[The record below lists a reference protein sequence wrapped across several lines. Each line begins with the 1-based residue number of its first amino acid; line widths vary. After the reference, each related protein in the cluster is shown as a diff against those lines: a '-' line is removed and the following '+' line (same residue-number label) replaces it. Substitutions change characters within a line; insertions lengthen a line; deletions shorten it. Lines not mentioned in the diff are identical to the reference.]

1 MCNTDSKT
9 YISVGELAQKAG
21 VTIRTLQFYD
31 QKGLLV
37 PSIKGSR
44 NRRLYSEE
52 DQERLYAILC
62 YKYMGLSLDEI
73 REKLDNG
80 AKPENITD
88 ALQREASELEKT
100 ISNNMKRYAVI
111 KDLERLSSK
120 GNDPDS
126 WTIYSE
132 TIDYI
137 KLKWELIWQFNNSL
151 HGEPD
156 LAASTTEGNAE
167 MGQYYSLMTQ
177 ALRLINEGIPP
188 EDDAMMDIMEQYFK
202 NKPDPSLIHIDPEL
216 MRIKDTWA
224 SDFWTDIKDY
234 MHRAAEHY
242 KKTRLTTK

>member
-73 REKLDNG
+73 RVKLDSG
-80 AKPENITD
+80 AKPENMTD
-88 ALQREASELEKT
+88 ALQREASELEKN

-111 KDLERLSSK
+111 KDHDQFVRLVLARLQHFVRGRLQTLPVCF
-120 GNDPDS
+120 GN
-126 WTIYSE
+126 
-132 TIDYI
+132 
-137 KLKWELIWQFNNSL
+137 
-151 HGEPD
+151 
-156 LAASTTEGNAE
+156 
-167 MGQYYSLMTQ
+167 
-177 ALRLINEGIPP
+177 
-188 EDDAMMDIMEQYFK
+188 
-202 NKPDPSLIHIDPEL
+202 
-216 MRIKDTWA
+216 RIVSNGR
-224 SDFWTDIKDY
+224 SD
-234 MHRAAEHY
+234 
-242 KKTRLTTK
+242 